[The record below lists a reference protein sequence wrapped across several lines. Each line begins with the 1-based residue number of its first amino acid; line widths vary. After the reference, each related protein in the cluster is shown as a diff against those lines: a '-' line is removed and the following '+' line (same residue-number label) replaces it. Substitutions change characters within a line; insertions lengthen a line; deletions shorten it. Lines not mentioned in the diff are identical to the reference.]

1 MLSWAQAIDLYWA
14 ISILGRKDKT
24 WACCQTLDSNWE
36 REFETL
42 PQQAWWSGRVL
53 PCGVKKD
60 QQNLLNPAKPHQR
73 EWGTGAPWQPSC
85 QKPVESL
92 RCGYQIKTA
101 VWTDEGLV
109 CCCACWEMCMLRR
122 RTGLRRQILATTN
135 VQTFANRQTALM
147 RSDAGR
153 SDGCIWGVCWMCK
166 VTWTHWDLFSHTF
179 FYTSR
184 TKQNRHIKINV

>member
-73 EWGTGAPWQPSC
+73 EWGALGHHGNRAARNQLSLCGAVIRSKRLCGRMKDSC
-85 QKPVESL
+85 AAVHVE
-92 RCGYQIKTA
+92 K
-101 VWTDEGLV
+101 
-109 CCCACWEMCMLRR
+109 CACYAGELDWDGKYLPQQTCKHLQIGKQRSCVQMQGDQMDVFEEFVECARSHGL
-122 RTGLRRQILATTN
+122 TGTY
-135 VQTFANRQTALM
+135 
-147 RSDAGR
+147 S
-153 SDGCIWGVCWMCK
+153 
-166 VTWTHWDLFSHTF
+166 VTPF
-179 FYTSR
+179 FIPR
-184 TKQNRHIKINV
+184 EQNKTDI